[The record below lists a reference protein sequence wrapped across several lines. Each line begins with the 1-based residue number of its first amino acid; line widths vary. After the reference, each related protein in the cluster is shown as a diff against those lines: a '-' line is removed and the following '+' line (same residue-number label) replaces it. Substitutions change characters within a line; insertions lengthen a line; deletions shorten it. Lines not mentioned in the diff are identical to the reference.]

1 MVSGLWFCLVLM
13 TFETAI
19 LFTFLWSLSMQ
30 AWVILKLFFS
40 FDLDS
45 IELQTSY
52 WILFAR
58 AAFVIT
64 KESKSIRLPQN
75 QCNVFRNASLDV
87 TSFSHEIIY
96 FSVYN
101 EDADSIKDEHRRQ
114 SVSFVCHINRHT
126 KYIQFQNG
134 VFK

>member
-1 MVSGLWFCLVLM
+1 
-13 TFETAI
+13 
-19 LFTFLWSLSMQ
+19 MQ
-30 AWVILKLFFS
+30 ACKLLFS
-40 FDLDS
+40 FDLDL
-45 IELQTSY
+45 IELQTS
-52 WILFAR
+52 ILFAR

-75 QCNVFRNASLDV
+75 QWNAIRNASLDV